1 MITVSVE
8 HHRFLDPGEWRRW
21 LEVNHSQD
29 EAIWVVI
36 QKVKSPN
43 PGIKYDEALDEALC
57 FGWIDGKMRRLDEYE
72 FIQWFSPR
80 RRNSLWSRRNRD
92 KVEMLNEEGRMT
104 VAGLAEVE
112 KAKKNG
118 RWEAAY
124 SSKDTPTMPDDLLEA
139 LKSNKV
145 AHDNFSAF
153 PNSARFM
160 YIHWIND
167 AKRDSTRARRI
178 NRVVERAAE
187 NRKPGIDM

>member
-1 MITVSVE
+1 MVTVSVE
-8 HHRFLDPGEWRRW
+8 HHRFLDPWEWRRW

-80 RRNSLWSRRNRD
+80 RRNSIWSRRNRD
-92 KVEMLNEEGRMT
+92 KVEMLIGEGRMT
-104 VAGLAEVE
+104 GAGLAEVE
-112 KAKKNG
+112 KAKMNG

-160 YIHWIND
+160 YIQWIND
-167 AKRDSTRARRI
+167 AKKDSTRARRI
-178 NRVVERAAE
+178 NRVVKRAAE

>member
-8 HHRFLDPGEWRRW
+8 HHRFLDPGEWRLW
-21 LEVNHSQD
+21 LEANHGQNNS
-29 EAIWVVI
+29 IWVVI

-43 PGIKYDEALDEALC
+43 AGVKYDEALDEALC
-57 FGWIDGKMRRLDEYE
+57 FGWIDSKMRRLNEYE

-92 KVEMLNEEGRMT
+92 KAEMLIGEGRMT
-104 VAGLAEVE
+104 NAGLAEIE
-112 KAKKNG
+112 KAKING

-124 SSKDTPTMPDDLLEA
+124 SSKDAPTIPDDLTEE
-139 LKSNKV
+139 LKLNKA
-145 AHDNFSAF
+145 AHDNFMAF
-153 PNSARFM
+153 PNSARYM

-178 NRVVERAAE
+178 NRVVERAAK

>member
-1 MITVSVE
+1 MVTVSVE
-8 HHRFLDPGEWRRW
+8 HNRVLDPGEWRRW
-21 LEVNHSQD
+21 LKVNHRQD

-92 KVEMLNEEGRMT
+92 KVEMLNGEGRMT
-104 VAGLAEVE
+104 GAGLAEVE
-112 KAKKNG
+112 KAKMNG

-139 LKSNKV
+139 LKSNMV

>member
-1 MITVSVE
+1 MVTVSVE
-8 HHRFLDPGEWRRW
+8 NHRFLDPGEWKRW

-92 KVEMLNEEGRMT
+92 KVEMLNGEGRMT
-104 VAGLAEVE
+104 GAGLAEVE
-112 KAKKNG
+112 KAKMNG

-139 LKSNKV
+139 LKSNMV

>member
-1 MITVSVE
+1 MVTVSVE
-8 HHRFLDPGEWRRW
+8 HHRFLNPEEWRRW

-92 KVEMLNEEGRMT
+92 KVEMLIGEGRMT
-104 VAGLAEVE
+104 GAGLAEVE
-112 KAKKNG
+112 KAKMNG

-139 LKSNKV
+139 LKLNKV

-167 AKRDSTRARRI
+167 SKRDSTRARRI

>member
-1 MITVSVE
+1 MVTVSVE

-43 PGIKYDEALDEALC
+43 LGIKYDEALDEALC

-92 KVEMLNEEGRMT
+92 KVEGLIGEGRMT
-104 VAGLAEVE
+104 GAGLAEVE
-112 KAKKNG
+112 KAKMNG

-167 AKRDSTRARRI
+167 AKRDSTRTRRI

>member
-1 MITVSVE
+1 MVTVSVE
-8 HHRFLDPGEWRRW
+8 NHRFLDPGEWKRW

-92 KVEMLNEEGRMT
+92 KVEMLNGEGRMT
-104 VAGLAEVE
+104 GAGLAEVE
-112 KAKKNG
+112 KAKMNG

>member
-1 MITVSVE
+1 MVTVSVE

-29 EAIWVVI
+29 AAIWVVI

-92 KVEMLNEEGRMT
+92 KVEMLNGEGRMT
-104 VAGLAEVE
+104 GAGLAEVE
-112 KAKKNG
+112 KAKMNG

-124 SSKDTPTMPDDLLEA
+124 SLKDTPTMPDDLLEA

>member
-1 MITVSVE
+1 MSVE

-80 RRNSLWSRRNRD
+80 RRNRD
-92 KVEMLNEEGRMT
+92 KVEMLNGEGRMT
-104 VAGLAEVE
+104 GAGLAEVE
-112 KAKKNG
+112 KAKMNG

-145 AHDNFSAF
+145 AHHNFSAF

-167 AKRDSTRARRI
+167 AK
-178 NRVVERAAE
+178 
-187 NRKPGIDM
+187 

>member
-1 MITVSVE
+1 MSVE

-92 KVEMLNEEGRMT
+92 KVEMLNGEGRMT
-104 VAGLAEVE
+104 GTGLAEVE
-112 KAKKNG
+112 KAKMNG
-118 RWEAAY
+118 RWESAY
-124 SSKDTPTMPDDLLEA
+124 SLKDTPTMPDDLLEA

>member
-1 MITVSVE
+1 MVTVSVE

-92 KVEMLNEEGRMT
+92 KVEMLNGEDRMT
-104 VAGLAEVE
+104 GTGLAEVE
-112 KAKKNG
+112 KAKMNG

-124 SSKDTPTMPDDLLEA
+124 SSKDTPTMPYDLLEA

>member
-1 MITVSVE
+1 MVTVSVE
-8 HHRFLDPGEWRRW
+8 YHRFLDPGEWRRW

-36 QKVKSPN
+36 QKVQSPN

-92 KVEMLNEEGRMT
+92 KVEMLNGEDRMT
-104 VAGLAEVE
+104 GTGLAEVE
-112 KAKKNG
+112 KAKMNG
-118 RWEAAY
+118 RWEDAY

>member
-1 MITVSVE
+1 MVTVSVE
-8 HHRFLDPGEWRRW
+8 YHRFLDPEEWRRW

-92 KVEMLNEEGRMT
+92 KVEMLIGEGRMT
-104 VAGLAEVE
+104 GAGLAEVE
-112 KAKKNG
+112 KAKMNG